1 MMLREPLAF
10 GVLGSAASERAL
22 LVLVF
27 NPARGIN
34 GARLCADSGRAVL
47 VPELEKRKKNAGK
60 TRKRTKKSRENYG
73 W

>member
-10 GVLGSAASERAL
+10 GVLGSAASARAL

-47 VPELEKRKKNAGK
+47 VPERRGKGNDGVRLMFALKLEFFIM
-60 TRKRTKKSRENYG
+60 
-73 W
+73 